1 MLLFNSFSG
10 GCRCYCWAIQVST
23 CLMRWVGILE
33 FLDWV
38 LVKDITLLCTPGCA
52 IFIESYCVVLY
63 TFEIKY
69 KYHWPA
75 TATYLYKPKWKEWIH
90 MAIRALKP
98 LESPVI
104 DHCRERAVVGIR
116 CPSIGL
122 ALIPDSTKYGHVE

>member
-1 MLLFNSFSG
+1 MLLLGNTSEYVSDEVGWNFGIFGLGFGQGYHPVVYSWL
-10 GCRCYCWAIQVST
+10 CYFYC
-23 CLMRWVGILE
+23 
-33 FLDWV
+33 
-38 LVKDITLLCTPGCA
+38 
-52 IFIESYCVVLY
+52 ESYCVVLY

-116 CPSIGL
+116 CPCIGL